1 MQPLSRQTRLIVF
14 FSLTALFL
22 AVVPFVML
30 YANGWRF
37 SPSLGFYK
45 TGGVFI
51 SVPYSGVAVSI
62 NGEVVGTTG
71 LLQRSFYIDN
81 LAPSTYVLRVA
92 GGDYYPWERMVV
104 VEPQIVT
111 DTRALLVSTQTQ
123 SVRLIATS
131 SEATTTDRVISGALM
146 AEYRALFAAPHIS
159 SSTLPVDEEEST
171 SLFVEEGDLIAKWTN
186 PDSPIP
192 SSFCARPSV
201 CAMEF
206 PIERSSD
213 TVLDAA
219 FFAGGV
225 VYSTKEHG
233 IYFTEADARPTPR
246 IIPLY
251 EKPNANFR
259 IVNGALI
266 VKSQEEF
273 YQVEL

>member
-14 FSLTALFL
+14 FSLTALFV
-22 AVVPFVML
+22 AIVPFVML

-37 SPSLGFYK
+37 SPALGMYK
-45 TGGVFI
+45 TGGVFVSI
-51 SVPYSGVAVSI
+51 PYSGVTVSI

-81 LAPSTYVLRVA
+81 LAPSTYVLRVS
-92 GGDYYPWERMVV
+92 GGEYYPWERMVV

-111 DTRALLVSTQTQ
+111 DTRAFLVSTQLE
-123 SVRLIATS
+123 SVRLVATS
-131 SEATTTDRVISGALM
+131 SEATTTDRVISNALM
-146 AEYRALFAAPHIS
+146 AEYRALFAAPHTA
-159 SSTLPVDEEEST
+159 SSTLPVDEDEST
-171 SLFVEEGDLIAKWTN
+171 SLFVEAGDLIAKWTN

-192 SSFCARPSV
+192 SFFCARPSV
-201 CAMEF
+201 CATEF

-219 FFAGGV
+219 FFGGGV
-225 VYSTKEHG
+225 VYSTKERG

-251 EKPNANFR
+251 EKSDVDFR
-259 IVNGALI
+259 IINGALI
-266 VKSQEEF
+266 VKDGTDF